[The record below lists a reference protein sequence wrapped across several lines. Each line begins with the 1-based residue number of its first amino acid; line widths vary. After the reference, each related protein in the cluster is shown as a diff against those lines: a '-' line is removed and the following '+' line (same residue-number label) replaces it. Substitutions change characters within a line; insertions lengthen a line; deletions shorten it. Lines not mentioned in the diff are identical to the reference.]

1 MNAAHFPERSEAKHP
16 FRSVLRR
23 CFAWGMA
30 RSKGHMDRVYGTR
43 KRELLGSAH
52 GTVVEIG
59 AGAGSN
65 LEYYP
70 RGASVIAVEPNR
82 YMHRYLMAEAQRA
95 DIPVEVCDAVG
106 ERIDL
111 DDACADVVVSTLV
124 LCSVENPLKV
134 VSEIRRI
141 LKPGGRFLFLEHVA
155 APAGTGLRRA
165 QVCVKPI
172 WQRRLRDAGL
182 RTLSGNHPIHADRCA
197 AHRGSSGQVE

>member
-1 MNAAHFPERSEAKHP
+1 
-16 FRSVLRR
+16 
-23 CFAWGMA
+23 
-30 RSKGHMDRVYGTR
+30 MDRVYGTR

-172 WQRRLRDAGL
+172 WQCFGDGCRPDRETWRVLEDAGFA
-182 RTLSGNHPIHADRCA
+182 TLDCEHYRETTLFMPIVAPHIAGVA
-197 AHRGSSGQVE
+197 VK